1 MDTVYITGHR
11 NPDTD
16 SIVSAMAYA
25 ALKNALGQRQY
36 RAARLGQISDE
47 TKAVLQ
53 KFDAQPPELIHNV
66 RTQVR
71 DLVYDTP
78 PTLSPAATISR
89 AWQMMQADH
98 ISVMPVCNED
108 GTLYGMLSAGDVA
121 NYDMLAVRNSGVKN
135 VPVFNLLSVLEGKII
150 NEGGELRDEISGEVT
165 VALPRSPAV
174 PNSSGPKNRLS
185 ISLGSFRMAS
195 SSACSAGERA
205 GLRSHFSYSCMKSI
219 CSTSL

>member
-150 NEGGELRDEISGEVT
+150 NEGGELRDEISGD
-165 VALPRSPAV
+165 LSLSRPA
-174 PNSSGPKNRLS
+174 
-185 ISLGSFRMAS
+185 
-195 SSACSAGERA
+195 
-205 GLRSHFSYSCMKSI
+205 Y
-219 CSTSL
+219 